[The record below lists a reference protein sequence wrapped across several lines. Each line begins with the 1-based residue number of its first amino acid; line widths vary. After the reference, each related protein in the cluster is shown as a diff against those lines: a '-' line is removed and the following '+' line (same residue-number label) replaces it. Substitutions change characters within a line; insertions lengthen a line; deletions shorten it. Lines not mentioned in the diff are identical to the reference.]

1 MMYSYPSNLIG
12 ASDGFIEVLL
22 FLARREQATEQCID
36 LSIHIACLFSERPC
50 NPQNN
55 LPILVCEES
64 CRIYQRITAA
74 GLCQDLIDHF
84 SEIVTSTDNNMFQAI
99 YSLVL
104 NFDCTD
110 PSTYFFENIT
120 EADPNNCTNLFSLE
134 SESKLALIACK
145 NNCKQTN

>member
-1 MMYSYPSNLIG
+1 MMYSYPSDLIR
-12 ASDGFIEVLL
+12 ASDGVIEVLL
-22 FLARREQATEQCID
+22 FLAREQATELCID
-36 LSIHIACLFSERPC
+36 LVTHIACLFSERPC
-50 NPQNN
+50 NPQNS
-55 LPILVCEES
+55 LPILICEES
-64 CRIYQRITAA
+64 CRIYQQITAA

-99 YSLVL
+99 YSVYL

-134 SESKLALIACK
+134 AESKS
-145 NNCKQTN
+145 TFY